1 MGTITVNGKSYVGN
15 NISIRNGVVVIDGKL
30 QDGTVSGVVEV
41 MVSGELVSLETDAS
55 VTCEEVK
62 GNVSAGGSVSCGA
75 VGGTVNAGGSVTAG
89 RVGGG
94 ITAGGSVRAG

>member
-1 MGTITVNGKSYVGN
+1 MGTITINGKSFTGH
-15 NISIRNGVVVIDGKL
+15 NITIRDGIVVIDGRV
-30 QDGTVSGVVEV
+30 QSGVMTGVVEV
-41 MVSGELVSLETDAS
+41 RVSGELVSLETDAS